1 MWWTRGRAGG
11 TTYFRLALEGLSC
24 RQIAAQLN
32 AEGIP
37 SPGCYAGLYPSGT
50 GQWSGERISEMLQNE
65 TYIGNMVQGRR
76 RKVSYK
82 SKSAFGSYRRT
93 GWWWREPMEPL
104 VTPETFERVG
114 RLLPAGGT
122 PAAEPMSFH

>member
-1 MWWTRGRAGG
+1 MVRRI
-11 TTYFRLALEGLSC
+11 FRLALEGLSC

-82 SKSAFGSYRRT
+82 SKKCIRQLPEDWVVVEGT
-93 GWWWREPMEPL
+93 HEPL

-114 RLLPAGGT
+114 RLLASGT

>member
-1 MWWTRGRAGG
+1 MVRRI
-11 TTYFRLALEGLSC
+11 FRLALEGLSC

-65 TYIGNMVQGRR
+65 TYIGNMVQGVDGRSVTR
-76 RKVSYK
+76 AKVH
-82 SKSAFGSYRRT
+82 SAAT
-93 GWWWREPMEPL
+93 GGL
-104 VTPETFERVG
+104 
-114 RLLPAGGT
+114 GGGGGN
-122 PAAEPMSFH
+122 P